1 MLERC
6 ILENYIPLLR
16 SGIHKVELDTKHM
29 VNLLISPS
37 GVGKS
42 SILKELNPLPP
53 ENGNYESGR
62 KYTEWKIGAKHYVLD
77 SYTGLGNGHSFKL
90 NGKELNTGGTFSA
103 QKELCWNHFRLDS
116 NAVKVCNG
124 IRITDRISSM
134 STNRRKE
141 ILMQVYPN
149 DTEYAMNVYSKLR
162 VERNEL
168 KAAIKNQV
176 ARYAEENRKLSYI
189 NEQGIDKLE
198 EHVKQLESE
207 LKKALLVRGSLE
219 GIKADPELE
228 SKITQF
234 NQLTDQLTVN
244 KLSGLFNTENELI
257 KQIGVTESVLAR
269 HQEQASIIQGIINE
283 NAACLE
289 GLEEFLK
296 DPDSFK
302 EQTKQI
308 KTEIAELNN
317 RIQNIDDILAGFPV
331 FGDETNSFDNLHSV
345 AKELYDYLGR
355 VTVASTPE
363 MSGGLYKSY
372 MTKHEQTITDIRE
385 KKLTLADL
393 QHKLK
398 HYNSAETVDCPD
410 CKTKFKVGI
419 TKQDIDS
426 TARQVDVLTE
436 TITKL
441 TKQNEELGK
450 LIENDAEWFNSMNQ
464 LYRFIRENGHVKIL
478 GELVK
483 EFEVGKVYSTT
494 LQNALEHFVNKVN
507 LISHR
512 DVLGKEESLLDARL
526 DMLDRNN
533 VLDVANYVAS
543 LERELSVETNK
554 ISFYKKRLIRENEQ
568 LSQIQNYNSNLNKLE
583 VLRKQIF
590 DGLENKSKVIFRG
603 SVDRRISEIT
613 SEKEEQLSAIIK
625 SRSLTA
631 VVISIEDDI
640 ERLKKRLNIVETL
653 ADGLCPNKGLIGK
666 YMSDFIKS
674 ICGNMNFVIQKVWN
688 TTLYILPCAKSNGDL
703 TYKFPVA
710 SGDGAPA
717 PDISDC
723 SAGQTDIID
732 WAFRFVLMD
741 YFQFPL
747 PLIMDEVGPF
757 FDEIKR
763 GRFFNFMQEYTQRKD
778 AKQLF
783 LVSHYL
789 GDRNLFKDA
798 NFVGLKYEGLS
809 LPGEMNK
816 HTVVI

>member
-1 MLERC
+1 MLLGC

-29 VNLLISPS
+29 VNLLLGNN

-53 ENGNYESGR
+53 ENGNFESGR
-62 KYTEWKIGAKHYVLD
+62 KYTEWKFGNKHYILD
-77 SYTGLGNGHSFKL
+77 SYTGLGNGHSFKV

-116 NAVKVCNG
+116 NMVKVLNG
-124 IRITDRISSM
+124 IRIVDRLSSM
-134 STNRRKE
+134 SANRRKD

-149 DTEYAMNVYSKLR
+149 DTEYALNVYSKLR

-176 ARYAEENRKLSYI
+176 QRYAEENRKLSYI
-189 NEQGIDKLE
+189 TEQGIDKLE
-198 EHVKQLESE
+198 EQVKRLDNE
-207 LKKALLVRGSLE
+207 LKKALLVRGGLE
-219 GIKADPELE
+219 GIKVDPDLE
-228 SKITQF
+228 TKIRQF
-234 NQLTDQLTVN
+234 SQLTDQLTVN
-244 KLSGLFNTENELI
+244 NLSGFMQTEEQLVRQIEL
-257 KQIGVTESVLAR
+257 TDAVLTK
-269 HQEQASIIQGIINE
+269 HQEQASITQGIINE

-302 EQTKQI
+302 EQSKQI
-308 KTEIAELNN
+308 KSEIAALKK
-317 RIQNIDDILAGFPV
+317 RIDDIDEILSGYPV
-331 FGDETNSFDNLHSV
+331 FNDQTNTFTNLHSV
-345 AKELYDYLGR
+345 AKEFYDYLGR
-355 VTVASTPE
+355 ITVASSPE
-363 MSGGLYKSY
+363 MTGGVYKAL
-372 MTKHEQTITDIRE
+372 MTKQEQTATEIRE
-385 KKLTLADL
+385 KKLTLSDL
-393 QHKLK
+393 QHKLR
-398 HYNSAETVDCPD
+398 HFNSAESVDCPD
-410 CKTKFKVGI
+410 CNTKFKVGI
-419 TKQDIDS
+419 SKQDIETTS
-426 TARQVDVLTE
+426 KQVTILTE
-436 TITKL
+436 TIDKL
-441 TKQNEELGK
+441 VKKNEDLLK
-450 LIENDAEWFNSMNQ
+450 LIEADAEWFNGMNQ
-464 LYRFIRENGHVKIL
+464 LYRFIRENSHVKIL

-494 LQNALEHFVNKVN
+494 LQNALEQYSNKVS
-507 LISHR
+507 LQTHI
-512 DVLGKEESLLDARL
+512 DVLGREESLLDTRL
-526 DMLDRNN
+526 DMLNRNN
-533 VLDVANYVAS
+533 VLDVAIYVAS
-543 LERELSVETNK
+543 LEKDLSIETNK
-554 ISFYKKRLIRENEQ
+554 ISFYKKRLVREEAQLNQIRTY
-568 LSQIQNYNSNLNKLE
+568 SSNLNKLE
-583 VLRKQIF
+583 VLRQEIF
-590 DGLENKSKVIFRG
+590 DGLEKKSKVIFRG
-603 SVDRRISEIT
+603 SVDRRVSEIT

-631 VVISIEDDI
+631 VVVSIEDDI
-640 ERLKKRLNIVETL
+640 ERLKKRLNIVEAL

-666 YMSDFIKS
+666 HMSDFIKS
-674 ICGNMNFVIQKVWN
+674 ICANMNFVIQQVWN
-688 TTLYILPCAKSNGDL
+688 TTLYVLPCAKSNGDL

-710 SGDGAPA
+710 SGDGEPA

-732 WAFRFVLMD
+732 WAFRYVLMD
-741 YFQFPL
+741 YFQFPF
-747 PLIMDEVGPF
+747 PFIMDEVGPF

-816 HTVVI
+816 HSVVI